1 MTTWPILSVV
11 TFLPVVGALL
21 IYISRGDDEAAQRN
35 SRWIALWTTLITFA
49 VSLIL
54 VVRFDPAQPDFQF
67 VEKAPW
73 LANAITYHMG
83 VDGISLPFV
92 ILTTALMPFCILASW
107 KSITMRVRE
116 YMMAFLLLE
125 TLMIGT
131 FSALDLVLFYLFF
144 EGGLIPMFLI
154 IGVWGGPRRVYASF
168 KFFLYTLLGSVLML
182 LAIMALYWNAGTTDI
197 PTLMHTAVPRS
208 LQTWAWLAFFAS
220 FAVKMPMWPVHTWL
234 PDAHVEAPTAGSVIL
249 AAILLKMGGYG
260 FLRFSLPMFPLASH
274 DFAPLIFSL
283 SAIAI
288 IYTSLVAL
296 MQEDMKK
303 LIAYSSVAH
312 MGFVTMGIFA
322 GTTQGVAGGVFQMIS
337 HGIVSGALFLC
348 VGIVYDR
355 MHTREI
361 AAYGGLVN
369 RMPLYALVF
378 MVFTM
383 ANVGLPGTSGFVGE
397 FMTLIGTFKVSVP
410 TATFATTGVIL
421 SAAYALWL
429 YRKIVFGALVKPS
442 LATIKDLTFRE
453 SLTLMPLVI
462 LTILFGVY
470 PKPVLDMSAASVQQL
485 VTNYGHSGD
494 CHQGSRA
501 AAVKARTMNFESAGY
516 QLLPVL
522 PELVLAIGAMVLLMI
537 GAYRGQQT
545 TGLVTGL
552 AVCLLVVVGALELWL
567 PAGKLTTFNGSFIVD
582 DFARFLKILALI
594 GSARDA
600 DPVGGI
606 PGRSVPAHLRIC
618 HPGPALDA
626 RHDGADLGRRPDH
639 ALSRARAD
647 VARALRG
654 RGEQPRQRQIDRS
667 RPEIFR
673 AGRVVVGHAAVWCL
687 AGLRLYRHCELRRH
701 RGGRQDRQH
710 RHRVRTGVPAGRAVL
725 QGLGRAVP
733 HVDA

>member
-11 TFLPVVGALL
+11 TFLPAVGALM
-21 IYISRGDDEAAQRN
+21 IYLVRGDDEAAQRN
-35 SRWIALWTTLITFA
+35 SKWIALWTTLVTFA

-54 VVRFDPAQPDFQF
+54 VVRFDPAQADFQF

-92 ILTTALMPFCILASW
+92 ILTTALMPFCIMASW
-107 KSITMRVRE
+107 KSVKMRLRE
-116 YMMAFLLLE
+116 YMMAFLILE
-125 TLMIGT
+125 TLMVGT

-154 IGVWGGPRRVYASF
+154 IGIWGGPRRVYASF
-168 KFFLYTLLGSVLML
+168 KFFLYTFLGSVLML

-208 LQTWAWLAFFAS
+208 LQMWAWFAFFAS

-274 DFAPLIFSL
+274 EFAPFIFSL
-283 SAIAI
+283 SV
-288 IYTSLVAL
+288 VAL
-296 MQEDMKK
+296 MQEDIKK

-348 VGIVYDR
+348 VGVVYDR

-361 AAYGGLVN
+361 AAYGGVVN
-369 RMPLYALVF
+369 PMPLYALVF

-397 FMTLIGTFKVSVP
+397 FMTLIGTFKVSIP
-410 TATFATTGVIL
+410 TAFFATTGVIL

-429 YRKIVFGALVKPS
+429 YRKVQFGALVKQS

-453 SLTLMPLVI
+453 GLILFPLMALTL
-462 LTILFGVY
+462 LFGFY

-485 VTNYGHSGD
+485 VNNYST
-494 CHQGSRA
+494 A
-501 AAVKARTMNFESAGY
+501 VTAVKAAA
-516 QLLPVL
+516 LL
-522 PELVLAIGAMVLLMI
+522 
-537 GAYRGQQT
+537 Q
-545 TGLVTGL
+545 
-552 AVCLLVVVGALELWL
+552 
-567 PAGKLTTFNGSFIVD
+567 
-582 DFARFLKILALI
+582 
-594 GSARDA
+594 
-600 DPVGGI
+600 
-606 PGRSVPAHLRIC
+606 
-618 HPGPALDA
+618 
-626 RHDGADLGRRPDH
+626 
-639 ALSRARAD
+639 
-647 VARALRG
+647 
-654 RGEQPRQRQIDRS
+654 
-667 RPEIFR
+667 
-673 AGRVVVGHAAVWCL
+673 
-687 AGLRLYRHCELRRH
+687 
-701 RGGRQDRQH
+701 
-710 RHRVRTGVPAGRAVL
+710 
-725 QGLGRAVP
+725 
-733 HVDA
+733 